1 MYQPAMLL
9 LRVLVIVLLWIQ
21 DVTGIEESSG
31 DQDHGSVGSYSGNGQ
46 SILTTNVRS
55 DCDHDVYKNFSD
67 GVLCRQLG
75 NLTSNGLINITA
87 DVMLL
92 SIVSLVA
99 LENVS
104 IIGHDNPTVNCDNA
118 GGIYFDNC
126 HNCTIVGITWEKCG
140 NKTNSKPAIE
150 LYDSSNIIIQNCSFQ
165 DSIAQAIALSEMSGN
180 VSINSCKFVSNNYFE
195 GNGTAIHY
203 ISKIRHHFKF
213 QFMIINCNFTQNGAS
228 YDTSLVY
235 ISPSSNQSVEQVYF
249 INNTFLS
256 NPGGLIYI
264 SYQKV
269 IVSGFLM
276 FEKNKVSSG
285 ARMFIINHSNIIFK
299 NSSVK
304 FINNMVTD
312 NGRALHIQN
321 SNIVF
326 CVTTTVKLHDNKAIL
341 YITQNSNVT
350 FEENST
356 LNVDGTAFLI
366 HYSDVTFKG
375 SSAVT
380 ISNNQANY
388 YGAALYTSYNSNFTF
403 EENSTLNVD
412 GTAFYIYYSE
422 VTFKGS
428 SAVTI
433 SNNQADNNGGALYIS
448 YNSDVT
454 FEENSTLNVDGTVLH
469 LYNSDVTFK
478 GSSAVT
484 ISNNQAD
491 NNGGA
496 LYISY
501 NSDVTF
507 EGNSTVTIS
516 NNQAD
521 NGGALYI
528 SYNSDVTFEGNSTVT
543 ISNNQADN
551 GGALYISY
559 NSDVTFEGNSTVTI
573 SNNQA
578 DYYGGA
584 LYIIQNC
591 SVKFEGNSTV
601 MISNNS
607 AGYDGA
613 LYIRDNS
620 DVTFAENSIVKISNN
635 RADNNG
641 GGLHINN
648 SNVTFE
654 GNSMVTISN
663 NQADNN
669 GGAIY
674 IRDNSDVT
682 FEENS
687 TVTIYN
693 NQADNNGGGL
703 FVNDNSDVIFKG
715 NCAINFDNNT
725 ANNSGGAL
733 YLIQNCNMS
742 FKEDSCVVFYSN
754 TAGVNGG
761 AFSTSDNCSVIIKGN
776 SNVAFNNNSALGNG
790 GAMYSEFQNVI
801 IFQVRATVEFND
813 NKATVFGGAVCSRYN
828 SEIMFENDCSVT
840 FSRNEAFQGGAMF
853 AQSIVFNE
861 NSSIKFDNNKA
872 TFGGAFHVSSITFKE
887 NTYIKFENNKAI
899 INGGAIHSDNSNIIA
914 KQNSIII
921 FNNNIAENG
930 GAIFASTATLLV
942 SEYSDVTFDKNSAGQ
957 NGGAIYFNDQIYAS
971 FNDSSEVTWTS
982 NTANNYGGAIY
993 SKITQKSR
1001 YNSEIMFENDCTVTF
1016 SRNEAFQGGAIF
1028 TPSIVF
1034 NENSSVQFDNN
1045 KATFGGAFHVSSIT
1059 FKENTYIKFESNKA
1073 IINGGAIYSD
1083 NSNIIAKQNSIIIFN
1098 NNIAENGGAIFA
1110 STATLLVSEYSDVTF
1125 DKNSAGQNGGAIYF
1139 NDQIYASFND
1149 SSEVTW
1155 TSNTANNYGGAIY
1168 SKITQN
1174 TKYVNISEIN
1184 GSDNTAG
1191 VAGNL
1196 LYIDVP
1202 KSCRNICFADRVV
1215 GGSNQTLYQSTFDR
1229 NVATT
1234 PKILQLYNT
1243 AKCIGNESAQCQKYY
1258 INNIMLGQEI
1268 LIYPCLLDHYNNPAE
1283 VTQFRIIGDNNQNF
1297 SLYGL
1302 EYTSISCNHTVEG
1315 INIVGN
1321 KTISGLPSNYSMNFT
1336 SYATGREVIST
1347 TLTVELSPCHPGFQY
1362 QNKSHR
1368 CECYNNSRIVS
1379 CSGSSSTIARGY
1391 WFGYVTEIPTIA
1403 ICPINYCNFGC
1414 CRTTNGYYQL
1424 SPERVNQCKSH
1435 RSGTACGSC
1444 EEGYTLSYGSVEC
1457 ISTNKCSAGLI
1468 TLVVILTVL
1477 YWFVIVVAV
1486 FIIMYYRVGIG
1497 YFYVLTYYYSVV
1509 DIMLSQHTD
1518 LLGGLDITITIMSS
1532 IAQISPQFLGQLC
1545 LFKNMSGID
1554 QQFIRY
1560 IHPLAVS
1567 VILIIISWL
1576 ARHSN
1581 RLSMFISRG
1590 IIQAICFLL
1599 LLSYTSVATTSLLL
1613 MRPLIFADVDNLY
1626 AYLSPDI
1633 QYFHGCHLAYGITA
1647 IMLALLI
1654 VIGLP
1659 LLLLTEPFLNRKIN
1673 YFRIK
1678 PLLDQFQGCYK
1689 DKYRWFAAYY
1699 MICRLIIIIIIIANF
1714 SDVFISRYLLLTAST
1729 IIALVHE
1736 TIRPYANNI
1745 LNIFDGTILQLM
1757 VLVTALPL
1765 FESFDSSLVIGISF
1779 VLVILPLVQFAV
1791 MMIYSSRQTLMK
1803 VTKNVIKFF
1812 QDKDVPD
1819 NNAANDAEN
1828 NDVNLVI
1835 DDSMRRNATVA
1846 TIYEE

>member
-1 MYQPAMLL
+1 MLL
-9 LRVLVIVLLWIQ
+9 LRVLVIVSLLIFIQ
-21 DVTGIEESSG
+21 DVKGVEESSG
-31 DQDHGSVGSYSGNGQ
+31 DQDHGSVGSGNGQ
-46 SILTTNVRS
+46 SILTKDLGS
-55 DCDHDVYKNFSD
+55 DCGWSTNFSD
-67 GVLCRQLG
+67 CALDYKLG
-75 NLTSNGLINITA
+75 DLTSNALINITA

-92 SIVSLVA
+92 SIVSLVS

-118 GGIYFDNC
+118 GGLYFDNC
-126 HNCTIVGITWEKCG
+126 HNITIMTITWEKC
-140 NKTNSKPAIE
+140 
-150 LYDSSNIIIQNCSFQ
+150 
-165 DSIAQAIALSEMSGN
+165 N
-180 VSINSCKFVSNNYFE
+180 VTFE
-195 GNGTAIHY
+195 GNSTAT
-203 ISKIRHHFKF
+203 ISDSGRF
-213 QFMIINCNFTQNGAS
+213 
-228 YDTSLVY
+228 
-235 ISPSSNQSVEQVYF
+235 VYF
-249 INNTFLS
+249 WRYTN
-256 NPGGLIYI
+256 
-264 SYQKV
+264 
-269 IVSGFLM
+269 
-276 FEKNKVSSG
+276 
-285 ARMFIINHSNIIFK
+285 
-299 NSSVK
+299 VK
-304 FINNMVTD
+304 FEGNSTITISNN
-312 NGRALHIQN
+312 
-321 SNIVF
+321 S
-326 CVTTTVKLHDNKAIL
+326 CV
-341 YITQNSNVT
+341 YYSNVT
-350 FEENST
+350 FEGNST
-356 LNVDGTAFLI
+356 LNVDGSFQI
-366 HYSDVTFKG
+366 
-375 SSAVT
+375 
-380 ISNNQANY
+380 
-388 YGAALYTSYNSNFTF
+388 
-403 EENSTLNVD
+403 
-412 GTAFYIYYSE
+412 
-422 VTFKGS
+422 
-428 SAVTI
+428 
-433 SNNQADNNGGALYIS
+433 
-448 YNSDVT
+448 
-454 FEENSTLNVDGTVLH
+454 
-469 LYNSDVTFK
+469 YNSDVTFK

-491 NNGGA
+491 NNGKVLYISNSNVIFKGSSAITISNNQADHGGA
-496 LYISY
+496 LYISNSNVIFKGSSAITISNNQADHGGALY
-501 NSDVTF
+501 IRSSNVTFKGSSAVTIGNNQADNNDGVLYIFLRSDVTF
-507 EGNSTVTIS
+507 EGNSTLNVDGRAFHIEDNSDVTFKGNSAVTIS

-521 NGGALYI
+521 NNGGALYT
-528 SYNSDVTFEGNSTVT
+528 SNSNVIFKGSSAVT

-551 GGALYISY
+551 NGGALYI
-559 NSDVTFEGNSTVTI
+559 T
-573 SNNQA
+573 
-578 DYYGGA
+578 
-584 LYIIQNC
+584 QNC
-591 SVKFEGNSTV
+591 NVKFEGNSTV

-607 AGYDGA
+607 AGYGGA

-620 DVTFAENSIVKISNN
+620 DVTFAENSIVTISNN
-635 RADNNG
+635 QADDNG
-641 GGLHINN
+641 GALYIDN
-648 SNVTFE
+648 SDVTFE
-654 GNSMVTISN
+654 GNSMVTINN
-663 NQADNN
+663 NQANNN

-674 IRDNSDVT
+674 IMTRDNSDLLINNNHIDYPHVR
-682 FEENS
+682 FEANS
-687 TVTIYN
+687 VVTISN

-715 NCAINFDNNT
+715 NCAINFDNN
-725 ANNSGGAL
+725 AAKNSGGAL

-742 FKEDSCVVFYSN
+742 FEEDSCVVFYSN

-761 AFSTSDNCSVIIKGN
+761 AFSTSDNCNVIIKGN
-776 SNVAFNNNSALGNG
+776 SNVAFNNNRALGDG

-813 NKATVFGGAVCSRYN
+813 NKATVFGGAVC
-828 SEIMFENDCSVT
+828 
-840 FSRNEAFQGGAMF
+840 
-853 AQSIVFNE
+853 
-861 NSSIKFDNNKA
+861 
-872 TFGGAFHVSSITFKE
+872 
-887 NTYIKFENNKAI
+887 
-899 INGGAIHSDNSNIIA
+899 
-914 KQNSIII
+914 
-921 FNNNIAENG
+921 
-930 GAIFASTATLLV
+930 
-942 SEYSDVTFDKNSAGQ
+942 
-957 NGGAIYFNDQIYAS
+957 
-971 FNDSSEVTWTS
+971 
-982 NTANNYGGAIY
+982 
-993 SKITQKSR
+993 SR

-1125 DKNSAGQNGGAIYF
+1125 DMNSAGQNGGAIYF

-1184 GSDNTAG
+1184 GSDNTAR

-1202 KSCRNICFADRVV
+1202 KSCQNICFADRVV

-1243 AKCIGNESAQCQKYY
+1243 AKCISNESAQCQKYY
-1258 INNIMLGQEI
+1258 ISNIMLGQEI
-1268 LIYPCLLDHYNNPAE
+1268 LIYPCLLDHYNKPAE

-1297 SLYGL
+1297 TLFGL

-1321 KTISGLPSNYSMNFT
+1321 KTISGLPLNYSINFT
-1336 SYATGREVIST
+1336 SYTTVREVIST

-1362 QNKSHR
+1362 QNKSQR

-1379 CSGSSSTIARGY
+1379 CSGSSSIIARGY

-1414 CRTTNGYYQL
+1414 CKTTNGYYQL

-1486 FIIMYYRVGIG
+1486 FIITYYRVGIG

-1509 DIMLSQHTD
+1509 DIMLSQQTD
-1518 LLGGLDITITIMSS
+1518 ILGGLDITITIMSS

-1554 QQFIRY
+1554 QQFIHY

-1633 QYFHGCHLAYGITA
+1633 QYFHGRHLAYGITA
-1647 IMLALLI
+1647 IILALLI

-1689 DKYRWFAAYY
+1689 DKYRWFAGYY

-1729 IIALVHE
+1729 VIALVHE

-1765 FESFDSSLVIGISF
+1765 FESFDSSLVIGISWF
-1779 VLVILPLVQFAV
+1779 LVILPLVQFAV
-1791 MMIYSSRQTLMK
+1791 MTIYSSQQTLIK

>member
-46 SILTTNVRS
+46 SIHTTNVRS

-67 GVLCRQLG
+67 GVLCHQLG

-87 DVMLL
+87 DMMLL
-92 SIVSLVA
+92 SIVSLVG

-104 IIGHDNPTVNCDNA
+104 INGHDNPTVNCDNA

-126 HNCTIVGITWEKCG
+126 RNCTIVGITWEKCG
-140 NKTNSKPAIE
+140 NKTDSKPAIE
-150 LYDSSNIIIQNCSFQ
+150 LYDSSNISIDNCSFQ
-165 DSIAQAIALSEMSGN
+165 HSVSQAITLSEMSGN

-195 GNGTAIHY
+195 GSGTAIHY
-203 ISKIRHHFKF
+203 LSKIRHHSKF

-228 YDTSLVY
+228 DDTSLVY

-276 FEKNKVSSG
+276 FEKNKMSSG
-285 ARMFIINHSNIIFK
+285 AGMFITHHSNIIFK
-299 NSSVK
+299 NSSIK

-326 CVTTTVKLHDNKAIL
+326 CVTTTYTVKFHDNIARLGETL
-341 YITQNSNVT
+341 YIQNSNVT
-350 FEENST
+350 FEVNST
-356 LNVDGTAFLI
+356 LNFDGTGFRI
-366 HYSDVTFKG
+366 D
-375 SSAVT
+375 
-380 ISNNQANY
+380 
-388 YGAALYTSYNSNFTF
+388 
-403 EENSTLNVD
+403 
-412 GTAFYIYYSE
+412 
-422 VTFKGS
+422 
-428 SAVTI
+428 
-433 SNNQADNNGGALYIS
+433 
-448 YNSDVT
+448 
-454 FEENSTLNVDGTVLH
+454 
-469 LYNSDVTFK
+469 NSDVTFK

-491 NNGGA
+491 DYGAALYYILYTYNSNVTFEENSTLNVDGTGFRIDNSDVTFKGSSAVTISNNQADHGGA

-501 NSDVTF
+501 NSNVTFKENSTLNVDGTAFQIDTSDVTFKGSSAVTISNNQADYYGGEALYILYNSNVTFKENSTLNVDGTAFHIDNSDVTFKGSSAVTISNNQADHGGALYISYNSNVTFKENSTLNVDGTAFQIDNSDVTFKGSSAVTISNNNQADYDGKALYITYNSNVKF

-516 NNQAD
+516 NNQAYYG
-521 NGGALYI
+521 GGALYI
-528 SYNSDVTFEGNSTVT
+528 M
-543 ISNNQADN
+543 
-551 GGALYISY
+551 
-559 NSDVTFEGNSTVTI
+559 
-573 SNNQA
+573 
-578 DYYGGA
+578 
-584 LYIIQNC
+584 QNC

-607 AGYDGA
+607 AGYGGA
-613 LYIRDNS
+613 LCIRDNS
-620 DVTFAENSIVKISNN
+620 DVTFGENSVVKISNN
-635 RADNNG
+635 QADDDG
-641 GGLHINN
+641 GALYIDN

-654 GNSMVTISN
+654 GNSMVTISNNQANNNGGAIYIMARDNFKLLINNNHIDYSRVRFEANSVVTICN

-754 TAGVNGG
+754 TANVNGG
-761 AFSTSDNCSVIIKGN
+761 AFSTSDNCNVIIKGN
-776 SNVAFNNNSALGNG
+776 SNVAFNNNSALGDG

-813 NKATVFGGAVCSRYN
+813 NKATVFGGAVCSQYN

-887 NTYIKFENNKAI
+887 NTSIKFENNKAI

-942 SEYSDVTFDKNSAGQ
+942 SGYSDVTFDKNIAGQ

-971 FNDSSEVTWTS
+971 FNDSST
-982 NTANNYGGAIY
+982 
-993 SKITQKSR
+993 
-1001 YNSEIMFENDCTVTF
+1001 
-1016 SRNEAFQGGAIF
+1016 
-1028 TPSIVF
+1028 
-1034 NENSSVQFDNN
+1034 
-1045 KATFGGAFHVSSIT
+1045 
-1059 FKENTYIKFESNKA
+1059 
-1073 IINGGAIYSD
+1073 
-1083 NSNIIAKQNSIIIFN
+1083 
-1098 NNIAENGGAIFA
+1098 
-1110 STATLLVSEYSDVTF
+1110 
-1125 DKNSAGQNGGAIYF
+1125 
-1139 NDQIYASFND
+1139 
-1149 SSEVTW
+1149 VTW

-1174 TKYVNISEIN
+1174 TKYVNISEIS

-1202 KSCRNICFADRVV
+1202 KSCNNSCLTDRIV
-1215 GGSNQTLYQSTFDR
+1215 GASNQTFYQGTLDR

-1243 AKCIGNESAQCQKYY
+1243 AKCISNESAQCQKYY
-1258 INNIMLGQEI
+1258 IDNIMLGQEI
-1268 LIYPCLLDHYNNPAE
+1268 IIYPCLLDHYNKPAE

-1321 KTISGLPSNYSMNFT
+1321 KTISGLSLNYTMNFT
-1336 SYATGREVIST
+1336 SYTTVREVIST

-1362 QNKSHR
+1362 QNKSQR

-1379 CSGSSSTIARGY
+1379 CSGSSSIIARGY
-1391 WFGYVTEIPTIA
+1391 WFGYVTKIPTIA

-1444 EEGYTLSYGSVEC
+1444 EEGYTLSYGSIEC

-1486 FIIMYYRVGIG
+1486 FIITYYRVGIG
-1497 YFYVLTYYYSVV
+1497 YFYVLTYYYNVV

-1613 MRPLIFADVDNLY
+1613 MRPLIFADVDNFY

-1633 QYFHGCHLAYGITA
+1633 QYFHGRHLAYGITA
-1647 IMLALLI
+1647 IILALLI

-1757 VLVTALPL
+1757 ILVTALSL
-1765 FESFDSSLVIGISF
+1765 FETFDSSLVIGISF

-1791 MMIYSSRQTLMK
+1791 MTIYSSQQTLMK
-1803 VTKNVIKFF
+1803 VTKTVIKYF
-1812 QDKDVPD
+1812 QDKDIPD
-1819 NNAANDAEN
+1819 NNAANDAAN
-1828 NDVNLVI
+1828 NDVDLVI